1 MSKKTVSIIV
11 NCYNGEKYLQKTL
24 NSILKQKFKNFEVIF
39 IDNCSTDSSPRIY
52 KKIKDKRFH
61 YFRTKKKISL
71 YASRNLALKKSKGK
85 FIAFLDAD
93 DWWSNDYLTLRKKF
107 FKSSKM
113 YGFSYSNCF
122 HYFQNLNKYETF
134 YHQKMPSGYI
144 LDNLLKYYFIK
155 ISSVIIKKNVL
166 KKYQFNPVY
175 NIIGDYDLIL
185 RIAERYKGMGFQKK
199 FLNIRIHKDNFTHN
213 NRKMFY
219 EEFLYWIK
227 NQNFNNKI
235 FKKNKDFLFQK
246 LEYLRLVY
254 LLHNKKRLGLIQDIL
269 KYPNILLKLKLILI
283 FILPRFILRF
293 KHKYS

>member
-1 MSKKTVSIIV
+1 MDLVSIIIPYRKKR
-11 NCYNGEKYLQKTL
+11 NFIS
-24 NSILKQKFKNFEVIF
+24 NSIKSVLNQTYANFELIIIYDDENESDLNFINEFQKKDNRISVIK
-39 IDNCSTDSSPRIY
+39 N
-52 KKIKDKRFH
+52 IKQ
-61 YFRTKKKISL
+61 IG
-71 YASRNLALKKSKGK
+71 AGESRNLGINYSKGK

-185 RIAERYKGMGFQKK
+185 KIAERYKGMGFQKK

-246 LEYLRLVY
+246 LEYLRLIY